1 MLKDLLLLLQQEW
14 STLKAAPVTFVL
26 ILILAFLAAFF
37 ALKWYYRG
45 ILETKNERLKAKD
58 DQLDD
63 YRQRLGLISASG
75 SEFSRLNFEELKQRA
90 IDLVTKIRQFLTQRQ
105 EESRRLDS
113 IEWQQMQEAKTEED
127 RKRIWNTFIN
137 NQSQLSIKHNAEYDR
152 QFKIDTILMRD
163 EMLSRLPE
171 HKKDERTYS
180 MYEHPTNP
188 IGMGM
193 VADDLEKLAKSLK

>member
-26 ILILAFLAAFF
+26 LFILAFLAAFF
-37 ALKWYYRG
+37 AVKWYYGG

-75 SEFSRLNFEELKQRA
+75 SEFSLLNHEELKQRA
-90 IDLVTKIRQFLTQRQ
+90 LDLVTKIREFSVQIN
-105 EESRRLDS
+105 EESTRL
-113 IEWQQMQEAKTEED
+113 IFTQQQQMSKAKTDDERD
-127 RKRIWNTFIN
+127 IIWHQFSGKL
-137 NQSQLSIKHNAEYDR
+137 SQLSIKHNAEYDR
-152 QFKIDTILMRD
+152 QLKIDAILMRD
-163 EMLSRLPE
+163 ELLSRLP
-171 HKKDERTYS
+171 KQTKDKRAYS